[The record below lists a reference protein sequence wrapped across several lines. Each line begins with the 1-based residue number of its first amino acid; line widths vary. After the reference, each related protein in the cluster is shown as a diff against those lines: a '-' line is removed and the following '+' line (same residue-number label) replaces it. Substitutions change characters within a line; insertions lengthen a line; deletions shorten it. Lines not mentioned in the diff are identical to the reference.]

1 MEDIKPIVGQGHPLD
16 PNRGKLLSA
25 DDERRIDDK
34 GRPIV
39 DGKLWG
45 DAATG
50 IYVGVVMHEA
60 IFATD
65 RPVVGRSEI
74 SLGNNFERAG
84 RTKLSIYSS
93 QGKPTFNHETVGAC
107 FELPDDLGQDATKRQ
122 YVVEWLTETV
132 KECFELRKIPI
143 PKDKVED
150 LAIAVAMAAEK
161 AIVATGL

>member
-1 MEDIKPIVGQGHPLD
+1 
-16 PNRGKLLSA
+16 
-25 DDERRIDDK
+25 
-34 GRPIV
+34 
-39 DGKLWG
+39 
-45 DAATG
+45 
-50 IYVGVVMHEA
+50 
-60 IFATD
+60 
-65 RPVVGRSEI
+65 VVGRSEI

-93 QGKPTFNHETVGAC
+93 QGKPTFNHESVGAC

-122 YVVEWLTETV
+122 YLVEWLTETV

-161 AIVATGL
+161 SIEASGL